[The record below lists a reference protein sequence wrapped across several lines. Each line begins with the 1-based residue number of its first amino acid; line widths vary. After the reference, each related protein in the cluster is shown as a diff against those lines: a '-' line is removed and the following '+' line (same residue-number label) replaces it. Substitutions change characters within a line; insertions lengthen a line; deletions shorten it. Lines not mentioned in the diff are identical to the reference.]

1 MHRVCGLCGVKNIVW
16 NLRPSPQPL
25 WPIKIEDRKNR
36 CVAKGL
42 RDRNSRTCT
51 LSQNGYGAGHDT
63 ATHDSA
69 VMSLLRLP
77 RLLCC
82 LSLQPCV
89 GCSCWSC
96 PPGVGFS
103 DLSCPPSVDS
113 SDSSCIPC
121 VGVSDLSFP
130 HSVLVI
136 CLLFSVNLLLIFQM
150 VPVHLVLVFLMLL
163 STWC

>member
-82 LSLQPCV
+82 LSLEPCV

-103 DLSCPPSVDS
+103 DLSCPPSVDP

-121 VGVSDLSFP
+121 VDASVLSFP
-130 HSVLVI
+130 QDVS
-136 CLLFSVNLLLIFQM
+136 LFMMFPFNLLLVFQM
-150 VPVHLVLVFLMLL
+150 VPANLVLVFLMLL
-163 STWC
+163 LSTCC